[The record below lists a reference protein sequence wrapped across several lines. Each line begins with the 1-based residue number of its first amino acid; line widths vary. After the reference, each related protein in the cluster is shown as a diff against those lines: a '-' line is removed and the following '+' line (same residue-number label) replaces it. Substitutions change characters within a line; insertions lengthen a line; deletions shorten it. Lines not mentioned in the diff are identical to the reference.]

1 MYKYSS
7 VQVFKLGQ
15 WDRLVAPG
23 VQVST
28 GVDMC
33 TSVYKCTSVYNWES
47 GVKVVL
53 TLTGCTRYLLLAGKC
68 KVARHIKIWVALYGV
83 RCNHVDLPDRVKS

>member
-28 GVDMC
+28 DEYRCGH
-33 TSVYKCTSVYNWES
+33 VYKCVQVHKCVQLGKWSESCFDTDWVYEILVI
-47 GVKVVL
+47 G
-53 TLTGCTRYLLLAGKC
+53 R
-68 KVARHIKIWVALYGV
+68 
-83 RCNHVDLPDRVKS
+83 